1 MGKSCK
7 IFEQVEHLSG
17 QLIEA
22 KENHIMA
29 TIRQYV
35 DVDKDELIRALQYDR
50 NQYEKGF
57 EDGYVKGRADFA
69 EKIQEI
75 LNACNEERGRY

>member
-1 MGKSCK
+1 MWESPIK
-7 IFEQVEHLSG
+7 IYEEVVNDLVRQ
-17 QLIEA
+17 
-22 KENHIMA
+22 KENHVMA

-35 DVDKDELIRALQYDR
+35 EVDKDELIKALNYDR

-75 LNACNEERGRY
+75 LNGNEERGRY

>member
-1 MGKSCK
+1 MWESPIKVY
-7 IFEQVEHLSG
+7 EQITEDR
-17 QLIEA
+17 
-22 KENHIMA
+22 ENHIMA

-35 DVDKDELIRALQYDR
+35 DVDKDELMRALNYDR

-57 EDGYVKGRADFA
+57 EDGYLKGRADFA

-75 LNACNEERGRY
+75 LNACNEERGSY

>member
-1 MGKSCK
+1 MWESPIKVYEDVARE
-7 IFEQVEHLSG
+7 IVLE
-17 QLIEA
+17 
-22 KENHIMA
+22 KENHIMQ

-35 DVDKDELIRALQYDR
+35 DVDKDELIRALNYDR

-75 LNACNEERGRY
+75 LNGCEDE

>member
-1 MGKSCK
+1 MWESPIKVYEDVARE
-7 IFEQVEHLSG
+7 IVLE
-17 QLIEA
+17 
-22 KENHIMA
+22 KENHIMQ

-35 DVDKDELIRALQYDR
+35 EVDKDELIRALNYDR

-57 EDGYVKGRADFA
+57 EDGYLKGRADFA

-75 LNACNEERGRY
+75 LNACEDERRT

>member
-1 MGKSCK
+1 MWESPIKVYEDVARE
-7 IFEQVEHLSG
+7 IVLE
-17 QLIEA
+17 
-22 KENHIMA
+22 KENHIMQ

-35 DVDKDELIRALQYDR
+35 DVDKDELIRALNYDR

-57 EDGYVKGRADFA
+57 EDGYLKGRADFA

-75 LNACNEERGRY
+75 LKEFRDVGNT

>member
-1 MGKSCK
+1 MWESPIK
-7 IFEQVEHLSG
+7 IYEEVVNDLVRQ
-17 QLIEA
+17 
-22 KENHIMA
+22 KENHVMA

>member
-1 MGKSCK
+1 MWESPIKVYEDVARE
-7 IFEQVEHLSG
+7 IVLE
-17 QLIEA
+17 
-22 KENHIMA
+22 KENHIMQ

-35 DVDKDELIRALQYDR
+35 EVDKDELIRALNYDR

-57 EDGYVKGRADFA
+57 EDGYLKGRADFA

-75 LNACNEERGRY
+75 LKECRDVGNA

>member
-1 MGKSCK
+1 MWESPIKVY
-7 IFEQVEHLSG
+7 EQITEDR
-17 QLIEA
+17 
-22 KENHIMA
+22 ENHIMA

-35 DVDKDELIRALQYDR
+35 EVDKDELIRALNYDR

-57 EDGYVKGRADFA
+57 EDGYLKGRADFA

-75 LNACNEERGRY
+75 LNACAEGEK

>member
-1 MGKSCK
+1 MWESPIKVY
-7 IFEQVEHLSG
+7 EQITEDR
-17 QLIEA
+17 
-22 KENHIMA
+22 ENHIMA

-35 DVDKDELIRALQYDR
+35 DVDKDELMRALQYDR

-57 EDGYVKGRADFA
+57 EDGYLKGRADFA

-75 LNACNEERGRY
+75 LKECRDVGNT